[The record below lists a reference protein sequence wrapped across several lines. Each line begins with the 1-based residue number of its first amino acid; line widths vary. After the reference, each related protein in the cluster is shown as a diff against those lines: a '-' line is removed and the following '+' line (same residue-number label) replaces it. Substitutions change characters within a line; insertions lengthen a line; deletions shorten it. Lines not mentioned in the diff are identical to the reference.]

1 MLCWSIIAFAPHGL
15 GQEYQGK
22 QLVRAELLAAT
33 NAVVPGKPF
42 TVGLLLRMAPAWHTY
57 WKFSGDAGLPSE
69 MKWKLPPG
77 WKIGEIQWPIPLKTI
92 DPGDI
97 QTYGYE
103 NEVLLMQEITPPNV
117 VAGIGDAG
125 NVGRANHEP
134 GSSIPATTV
143 KLSADA
149 SWLVCERICIPGG
162 ATLQL
167 ELPASTTSQ
176 LANTELFARYRR
188 LLPQNWPGANVATA
202 DWSRVGSDLRL
213 KVTSETL
220 ANYSAVDFFPLPEQ
234 STVVGHPRIE
244 SRSKNE
250 VVFRIPIESS
260 EKNLSSMAGLLVF
273 SHQPNGEDRA
283 AWQIATPT
291 VVSAA
296 RPAPVRGIFT
306 FLLFGFLGGIIL
318 NLMPCVL
325 PVISLKIFGFIQQ
338 AGQSRQKILRS
349 GVAFTIGIF
358 AWFITLALLLIAL
371 KAAGR
376 DVTWGGFQFTNAY
389 FVLALSVIVLVFALN
404 LFGVFEISLPQS
416 MTRGLLST
424 TERKDDLGSFF
435 QGVFATVLATPCTA
449 PFLGTALGF
458 AFSQSP
464 AIILSMFVAIAA
476 GMSAPYL
483 LLSAQPAW
491 LRLLPKP
498 GPWMLHVKQFMGFLL
513 LATLLFLLYVLG
525 AQRGLEGAIWA
536 SCFLLVISVACWMKG
551 AFVVPT
557 ASVLKRSVVLVLM
570 LVLVFMSGIYFIGD
584 KFHSGNIASA
594 DSRLRGDWQ
603 AFTPERLQTELEQG
617 RFVFVDFTAAWCLT
631 CKFNEASV
639 LESAEVR
646 QAFQRHRIVKMKAD
660 WTNGDPAITKLLQ
673 HFGRPGVPLYVLYP
687 GKNDE
692 PIVFPELL
700 TKSMVL
706 EKLETSAPHNKATG
720 MPRISVSSVVNA
732 PAEKVWAVIR
742 RFDAVVDWLP
752 FVKSS
757 PIEDGGDPTRVGCIR
772 VLTQTDGEVFREVL
786 VALSDA
792 ERSYSYT
799 FVSSPVPVRNHQTTL
814 HVLPITDG
822 DRSYVEWSSR
832 FEIDPECEAQLVD
845 LMNRNFLAG
854 LRNLAEKFNRDR
866 AASP

>member
-1 MLCWSIIAFAPHGL
+1 MLGWSIIAFAPHSL

-22 QLVRAELLAAT
+22 QLVRAELLADT
-33 NAVVPGKPF
+33 DAVVAGKPF

-57 WKFSGDAGLPSE
+57 WKFSGDAGLPTE
-69 MKWKLPPG
+69 LKWKLPAG

-103 NEVLLMQEITPPNV
+103 NEVLLMQEITPPTKL
-117 VAGIGDAG
+117 D
-125 NVGRANHEP
+125 
-134 GSSIPATTV
+134 SSSV

-162 ATLQL
+162 ATLQF
-167 ELPASTTSQ
+167 ELPTSGTSQ
-176 LANTELFARYRR
+176 PANTELFARYRR
-188 LLPQNWPGANVATA
+188 LLPQNWPGASVATA

-213 KVTSETL
+213 KVPSETL
-220 ANYSAVDFFPLPEQ
+220 PNYPAVDFFPLPEQ

-244 SRSKNE
+244 SRNNDE
-250 VVFRIPIESS
+250 IVFRIPIESS
-260 EKNLSSMAGLLVF
+260 EKRLSSMAGIVVF
-273 SHQPNGEDRA
+273 AKQPNGEDRS
-283 AWQIATPT
+283 AWQITSATAGAQAGL
-291 VVSAA
+291 SASLSTTA
-296 RPAPVRGIFT
+296 PAPVRGIFT
-306 FLLFGFLGGIIL
+306 FLLFGFIGGVIL

-338 AGQSRQKILRS
+338 AGQSRQKIFRS
-349 GVAFTIGIF
+349 GIAFTIGIF

-376 DVTWGGFQFTNAY
+376 DVTWGGLQFTNAY

-416 MTRGLLST
+416 VTRGLLSS
-424 TERKDDLGSFF
+424 TERKDLLGSFF

-458 AFSQSP
+458 AFTQSP
-464 AIILSMFVAIAA
+464 AIILAMFIAIAA
-476 GMSAPYL
+476 GMSAPYS

-491 LRLLPKP
+491 LRFLPKP

-557 ASVLKRSVVLVLM
+557 SSAAKRSITLVLVL
-570 LVLVFMSGIYFIGD
+570 LLVFASGVYFIGN
-584 KFHSGNIASA
+584 KFHSANISSA

-603 AFTPERLQTELEQG
+603 AFTPERLQGELEQG

-639 LESAEVR
+639 LESADVR
-646 QAFQRHRIVKMKAD
+646 DAFQRHGIVKLKAD
-660 WTNGDPAITKLLQ
+660 WTNGDPVITKLLQ

-687 GKNDE
+687 GKNEE

-700 TKSMVL
+700 TKSMLL
-706 EKLETSAPHNKATG
+706 EKLETSART
-720 MPRISVSSVVNA
+720 
-732 PAEKVWAVIR
+732 
-742 RFDAVVDWLP
+742 
-752 FVKSS
+752 
-757 PIEDGGDPTRVGCIR
+757 
-772 VLTQTDGEVFREVL
+772 
-786 VALSDA
+786 VAS
-792 ERSYSYT
+792 
-799 FVSSPVPVRNHQTTL
+799 Q
-814 HVLPITDG
+814 
-822 DRSYVEWSSR
+822 
-832 FEIDPECEAQLVD
+832 
-845 LMNRNFLAG
+845 
-854 LRNLAEKFNRDR
+854 
-866 AASP
+866 

>member
-1 MLCWSIIAFAPHGL
+1 MLPDHMRVPSRFAACWMLCWSIIAFASHGL

-22 QLVRAELLAAT
+22 QLVKAELLADT

-57 WKFSGDAGLPSE
+57 WKFSGDAGLPTE
-69 MKWKLPPG
+69 LKWKLPAG

-103 NEVLLMQEITPPNV
+103 NEVLLMQEITPPTKL
-117 VAGIGDAG
+117 D
-125 NVGRANHEP
+125 
-134 GSSIPATTV
+134 SSSV
-143 KLSADA
+143 KLSADT

-167 ELPASTTSQ
+167 ELPASTASQ
-176 LANTELFARYRR
+176 PANTELFARYRR

-202 DWSRVGSDLRL
+202 DWGRVGSDLRL

-220 ANYSAVDFFPLPEQ
+220 ASYPAVDFFPLPEQ

-244 SRSKNE
+244 SRGKNE
-250 VVFRIPIESS
+250 VAFRIPIESS

-273 SHQPNGEDRA
+273 AKQPSGEDRS
-283 AWQIATPT
+283 AWQMTSATAEPQT
-291 VVSAA
+291 GLSASLSAA
-296 RPAPVRGIFT
+296 APAPVRGIFT
-306 FLLFGFLGGIIL
+306 FLLFGFIGGIIL

-338 AGQSRQKILRS
+338 AGQSRQKIMRS

-358 AWFITLALLLIAL
+358 AWFIALALLLIAL

-424 TERKDDLGSFF
+424 TERKDLVGSFF

-491 LRLLPKP
+491 LRFLPKS

-570 LVLVFMSGIYFIGD
+570 LALVFASGIYFIGN
-584 KFHSGNIASA
+584 KFYAANIASA

-603 AFTPERLQTELEQG
+603 AFTPERLQAELEQG

-631 CKFNEASV
+631 CKFNEANV

-646 QAFQRHRIVKMKAD
+646 QAFQRRGIVKLKAD
-660 WTNGDPAITKLLQ
+660 WTNGDPVITKLLQ

-687 GKNDE
+687 GKNEE

-706 EKLETSAPHNKATG
+706 EKLESTS
-720 MPRISVSSVVNA
+720 R
-732 PAEKVWAVIR
+732 AV
-742 RFDAVVDWLP
+742 A
-752 FVKSS
+752 
-757 PIEDGGDPTRVGCIR
+757 
-772 VLTQTDGEVFREVL
+772 
-786 VALSDA
+786 
-792 ERSYSYT
+792 
-799 FVSSPVPVRNHQTTL
+799 
-814 HVLPITDG
+814 
-822 DRSYVEWSSR
+822 
-832 FEIDPECEAQLVD
+832 AQ
-845 LMNRNFLAG
+845 
-854 LRNLAEKFNRDR
+854 
-866 AASP
+866 